1 MPCSCSSQ
9 PFALPP
15 QPPAHKP
22 VVFSI
27 ECMTQACED
36 CKAACKQD
44 TVSVSALS
52 TPLSSAVVLDFL
64 QSNMH
69 FFFTRALAVAHE
81 EEEPK
86 TLQRLSED
94 IRSSA
99 VKTRLIGK
107 LDMDIGSVLK
117 LHPRPAADTLTRKI
131 FMTCRC
137 DGDDVLLYL
146 SLATLVMVF

>member
-1 MPCSCSSQ
+1 MPCACSSL
-9 PFALPP
+9 PFELPP
-15 QPPAHKP
+15 QTSGHQPMA
-22 VVFSI
+22 FSI

-36 CKAACKQD
+36 CEAACKRHN
-44 TVSVSALS
+44 TATALS
-52 TPLSSAVVLDFL
+52 TPLPSAVVLDFL
-64 QSNMH
+64 QSNMDY
-69 FFFTRALAVAHE
+69 FFRRALAVAHK
-81 EEEPK
+81 EEEPT

-99 VKTRLIGK
+99 AKTRLIGK
-107 LDMDIGSVLK
+107 LDMDIGSVIK
-117 LHPRPAADTLTRKI
+117 LQPPPAGGALTRKI